1 MTTNEWVILFYKKQ
15 FEWLRDIEEEME
27 SYLNKEAEEIERQ
40 IGVKFES
47 MLDIGAHIGSIARD
61 LDARGI
67 FMTTLELVPELVE
80 TARLRSSNTIDIHL
94 GDFYTY
100 TFSKQF
106 DVVSY
111 FDGFGIG
118 SDEDQLTLLKRMKD
132 WVKDEGTLLIDIYNP
147 NYWLTIA
154 AGKK

>member
-80 TARLRSSNTIDIHL
+80 TARLRSPNTTDIHL

-111 FDGFGIG
+111 FD
-118 SDEDQLTLLKRMKD
+118 
-132 WVKDEGTLLIDIYNP
+132 
-147 NYWLTIA
+147 
-154 AGKK
+154 